1 MKQRL
6 TADRR
11 TNSIPVEHDRRKQSR
26 RKEDLSNKRSYYIV
40 LALSVMV
47 FLSITFFSI
56 IFNV

>member
-1 MKQRL
+1 MKQRI
-6 TADRR
+6 TTDRR
-11 TNSIPVEHDRRKQSR
+11 INSTLVENDRRKQSR

-47 FLSITFFSI
+47 FLFIAIFSI